1 MWACYVNF
9 FCFLFLAS
17 TKMILL
23 ALQYILGYNVKPFSP
38 GRQCKSLWSCLR
50 NDIRLKTKKN
60 VCQIKYADLPAVV
73 PSKLSE

>member
-1 MWACYVNF
+1 
-9 FCFLFLAS
+9 
-17 TKMILL
+17 MILL
-23 ALQYILGYNVKPFSP
+23 ALQYILGYNVKSFSP

-60 VCQIKYADLPAVV
+60 VCQIKYADLLAVV